1 MSPAMTQSSG
11 QKKSDFSSPSA
22 QVSLAPLLASS
33 AAFTSLTPVWDLSCT
48 GTHGTWH
55 AEKRG
60 KICFT
65 SPFLHSC

>member
-48 GTHGTWH
+48 GTHGT
-55 AEKRG
+55 
-60 KICFT
+60 
-65 SPFLHSC
+65 